1 MLKVLAFYSAYTQS
15 ANSRRT
21 GRPVVET
28 TTNFFRSMATWP
40 GPVAD
45 TVAKWPH
52 ACLSARHKATNAPTD
67 RPPLF
72 ETSRA
77 RSAVFC
83 AAPRGTR
90 EERFG
95 RQVRRRQNK
104 SPAPPT
110 FAGGSRKFSGSRVRA
125 WGSEGRPGGFALDL
139 RTRLGLFFASC
150 RQPRREQSP
159 GVWAGAT
166 ARLSA
171 ARPGIAPVTSEERS
185 RAPVPR
191 LRVAQWRA
199 SRSACL
205 FSAPRRTKSQK
216 NPQNPG
222 FPEH

>member
-1 MLKVLAFYSAYTQS
+1 
-15 ANSRRT
+15 
-21 GRPVVET
+21 
-28 TTNFFRSMATWP
+28 MATWP

-45 TVAKWPH
+45 TVASWPH

-72 ETSRA
+72 ETSRS
-77 RSAVFC
+77 RSA
-83 AAPRGTR
+83 AAPRGTRVAR

-104 SPAPPT
+104 CPPPPT
-110 FAGGSRKFSGSRVRA
+110 FAGGSRKFSGSRVRV

-171 ARPGIAPVTSEERS
+171 ARPGIEPVTSAERS

-199 SRSACL
+199 SRRACL
-205 FSAPRRTKSQK
+205 FSASRRTKSQK
-216 NPQNPG
+216 KSSNSG
-222 FPEH
+222 FPEHCGFWCVSGP

>member
-21 GRPVVET
+21 GRPVVEAFS
-28 TTNFFRSMATWP
+28 NFFRSMATWP

-72 ETSRA
+72 ETSRS

-104 SPAPPT
+104 CPPPT
-110 FAGGSRKFSGSRVRA
+110 FAGGSRKFSGSRVRV

-150 RQPRREQSP
+150 RQPRREESP

-171 ARPGIAPVTSEERS
+171 ARPGIEPVTSAERS

-199 SRSACL
+199 SRRACCSARL
-205 FSAPRRTKSQK
+205 GAQKVRK
-216 NPQNPG
+216 NPQNSG